1 MALDSPPGASASPEL
16 ADTLRSK
23 AGELMVT
30 HPAAATYLVL
40 AAASIAP
47 TCPDEQLVA
56 DHYAELAAPLTEQLA
71 RLHHRRTAVARWP
84 LRRRRDG
91 AR

>member
-1 MALDSPPGASASPEL
+1 MSLDSLPDALASPEF

-56 DHYAELAAPLTEQLA
+56 DHYAEVAAPLTEQLA

-91 AR
+91 AL

>member
-1 MALDSPPGASASPEL
+1 MSLDSPPGALASPEL

-47 TCPDEQLVA
+47 TCPDEQTVA

-71 RLHHRRTAVARWP
+71 RLHHRRTRVASWP
-84 LRRRRDG
+84 LQRRRDG

>member
-1 MALDSPPGASASPEL
+1 MALDSPLTSLGSPEL

-23 AGELMVT
+23 AGELMAT

-47 TCPDEQLVA
+47 TCPDEQMVA
-56 DHYAELAAPLTEQLA
+56 DHYAELAAPLTEQLV
-71 RLHHRRTAVARWP
+71 RLHHRRTAAARWP
-84 LRRRRDG
+84 LQRRRDG

>member
-1 MALDSPPGASASPEL
+1 MALDSPPGSPASPEL

-47 TCPDEQLVA
+47 TCPDEQMVA
-56 DHYAELAAPLTEQLA
+56 EHYAELAAPLTEQLA
-71 RLHHRRTAVARWP
+71 RLHHRRTTVVRWP
-84 LRRRRDG
+84 SRRRRDG